1 MSEFSWNQD
10 YKHRGGKIVSLFKA
24 LISGFA
30 GACAVTIINETARQ
44 FIKDAPRLDVLGK
57 RAIAFPM
64 MKANLEPPP
73 NRELYWITLASDIAS
88 NTLYYSLVGL
98 GNEKNAFRNGMFLG
112 AAAGIGATALSEP
125 LGLGNEPVNRTPQT
139 ELMTVGWYLAGGLA
153 AAVVYQS
160 LSNGKY

>member
-1 MSEFSWNQD
+1 M
-10 YKHRGGKIVSLFKA
+10 SLFKA

-30 GACAVTIINETARQ
+30 GACAVTLINETARQ

-73 NRELYWITLASDIAS
+73 NRDLYWITLGSDIVA

-112 AAAGIGATALSEP
+112 TVAGVGAVALSEP
-125 LGLGNEPVNRTPQT
+125 IGLGDEPVNRTPQT
-139 ELMTVGWYLAGGLA
+139 ELMTVVWYMAGGIAA
-153 AAVVYQS
+153 AAVYQS
-160 LSNGKY
+160 FSNGKY

>member
-1 MSEFSWNQD
+1 MS
-10 YKHRGGKIVSLFKA
+10 VFKA

-30 GACAVTIINETARQ
+30 GACAVTLINETARQ

-64 MKANLEPPP
+64 MKAGIEPPP
-73 NRELYWITLASDIAS
+73 NRELYWITLASDIAA

-98 GNEKNAFRNGMFLG
+98 GDEKNALRNGMFLG
-112 AAAGIGATALSEP
+112 TAAGIGAVALSKP
-125 LGLGNEPVNRTPQT
+125 FGLGDEPVNRTPQT

-153 AAVVYQS
+153 AAGVYQS
-160 LSNGKY
+160 LSNDGY